1 MIRKRIDQLRKKFI
15 NLKIDGYIV
24 PKNDEFFSEYSKK
37 DRLKFISNFSGSA
50 GYAIILKKK
59 NYLFVDSRY
68 TIQAELES
76 KDQFKIIKLEDIVN
90 CKLFKNITIGFDPKL
105 FTSNQISNFFL
116 KFNKVK
122 KIDINL
128 IDILMKQSS
137 FISKPFF
144 SLSKNIV
151 GQSHLDKIKKVSNF
165 LKKNNSDYLF
175 VSAPENVAWILN
187 IRGFDNPNSPIPNCR
202 LFINNKNRFFL
213 IAERKKLKK
222 LIKEKKII
230 KKQIIEPTNFEHL
243 IDKID
248 KGKIIID
255 NKSCSI
261 FYETLIAKKFKI
273 LKKQD
278 PIYFYKSIK
287 NKIEIKNM
295 IQSHIFDGAA
305 LTKFLYWIKKINKKK
320 ITEFEAQKKLESF
333 RKQNKNYLFP
343 SFNTIAGAGANGA
356 IVHYKANKENSRII
370 NKKDIF
376 LCDSGG
382 QYSYGTTDVTRTICF
397 SPPKNSVKNIFT
409 RVLKGHI
416 AVANTDLKKYFTGKM
431 IDVLARKSLKEKNLD
446 YGHGTG
452 HGVGFFLNVHEGP
465 QAISKLN
472 EVKIC
477 EGMIL
482 SNEPGF
488 YKKGSFGVRIENL
501 VYVKKIK
508 NRLSFKNLTLAPIE
522 KELINF
528 KLLNSEE
535 KRYLFKYHFEVYQ
548 KISKFLNKNE
558 KKWLASII

>member
-165 LKKNNSDYLF
+165 IKKNNSDYLF

-202 LFINNKNRFFL
+202 LLINNKNKFFL

-230 KKQIIEPTNFEHL
+230 KKQIIEPKNFEHS
-243 IDKID
+243 INKID

-255 NKSCSI
+255 
-261 FYETLIAKKFKI
+261 E
-273 LKKQD
+273 
-278 PIYFYKSIK
+278 
-287 NKIEIKNM
+287 
-295 IQSHIFDGAA
+295 
-305 LTKFLYWIKKINKKK
+305 
-320 ITEFEAQKKLESF
+320 
-333 RKQNKNYLFP
+333 
-343 SFNTIAGAGANGA
+343 
-356 IVHYKANKENSRII
+356 
-370 NKKDIF
+370 
-376 LCDSGG
+376 
-382 QYSYGTTDVTRTICF
+382 
-397 SPPKNSVKNIFT
+397 
-409 RVLKGHI
+409 
-416 AVANTDLKKYFTGKM
+416 
-431 IDVLARKSLKEKNLD
+431 
-446 YGHGTG
+446 
-452 HGVGFFLNVHEGP
+452 
-465 QAISKLN
+465 
-472 EVKIC
+472 
-477 EGMIL
+477 
-482 SNEPGF
+482 
-488 YKKGSFGVRIENL
+488 
-501 VYVKKIK
+501 
-508 NRLSFKNLTLAPIE
+508 
-522 KELINF
+522 
-528 KLLNSEE
+528 
-535 KRYLFKYHFEVYQ
+535 
-548 KISKFLNKNE
+548 
-558 KKWLASII
+558 

>member
-122 KIDINL
+122 EIDINL

-151 GQSHLDKIKKVSNF
+151 GQSHLDKIKKISNF

-202 LFINNKNRFFL
+202 LLINNKNRFFL
-213 IAERKKLKK
+213 IAEKKKLKK

-230 KKQIIEPTNFEHL
+230 KKQIIEPKNFEHS
-243 IDKID
+243 IDKLD

-343 SFNTIAGAGANGA
+343 SFNTIAGTGANGA

-370 NKKDIF
+370 KKKDIF

-416 AVANTDLKKYFTGKM
+416 AVANIDLKKYFTGKM
-431 IDVLARKSLKEKNLD
+431 IDVLARKSLKEKKLD

-488 YKKGSFGVRIENL
+488 YKKGSFGIRIENL

-535 KRYLFKYHFEVYQ
+535 KQYLFKYHFEVYK